1 MRCTARTYIIQ
12 ATRANRSVWYIGSL
26 CEKSTKASSDR
37 KLKDGAYTY
46 TPTSCEHRQRW
57 NIESPTHPA
66 TLLLVFVNLIIL
78 RWSSSVISAMWRANW
93 RHEGPPVYAM
103 PQNLLKGAG
112 HCGFS
117 PSTFA
122 KLLKHCLRNL

>member
-1 MRCTARTYIIQ
+1 MLGGGARDLPI
-12 ATRANRSVWYIGSL
+12 
-26 CEKSTKASSDR
+26 
-37 KLKDGAYTY
+37 
-46 TPTSCEHRQRW
+46 SCHIW
-57 NIESPTHPA
+57 
-66 TLLLVFVNLIIL
+66 
-78 RWSSSVISAMWRANW
+78 ANW

-122 KLLKHCLRNL
+122 RNL